1 MRNKFFDH
9 LVLILGVLF
18 LMLPAWL
25 ALTSS
30 THSAEYLARNGM
42 QFWFGDEFISTYKDL
57 LFGSSSI
64 FINDTSVQLKGA
76 SGLTMLQNSLIMGL
90 GFAVGKIIISML
102 AAYAIVYFR
111 FPLGTFLF
119 WIIFSSLLLPLE
131 VRIIPSYEIMA
142 KLGLVNTY
150 TGLIVPLIASA
161 TATFFF
167 RQFYLSIPDELIE
180 AAKLDNAGPWRF
192 FIDILLPLS
201 KAMIAAI
208 FIIMFVVGWNQYLW
222 PILMTT
228 DESFKTLLL
237 GIKDIIN
244 VMDDGKIPAYN
255 RAFALTI
262 LSVAP
267 PVLVVVIFQK
277 WFIKGLVD
285 SDK

>member
-119 WIIFSSLLLPLE
+119 WIIFSYPGFNA
-131 VRIIPSYEIMA
+131 R
-142 KLGLVNTY
+142 G
-150 TGLIVPLIASA
+150 
-161 TATFFF
+161 
-167 RQFYLSIPDELIE
+167 IE
-180 AAKLDNAGPWRF
+180 DSHSCQMRVKFLADRF
-192 FIDILLPLS
+192 GHINH
-201 KAMIAAI
+201 
-208 FIIMFVVGWNQYLW
+208 V
-222 PILMTT
+222 
-228 DESFKTLLL
+228 
-237 GIKDIIN
+237 IKH
-244 VMDDGKIPAYN
+244 
-255 RAFALTI
+255 RL
-262 LSVAP
+262 
-267 PVLVVVIFQK
+267 
-277 WFIKGLVD
+277 
-285 SDK
+285 